1 MKSSGRSCASRSLAQ
16 DPKAIVDQPGAD
28 IRSFT
33 VTLSQPAGT
42 KRGQGKGS
50 FVSSVTSLVDGF
62 YADVVQ
68 PLKPWDTSS
77 PQAQGGTIRP
87 RSVRSVR

>member
-1 MKSSGRSCASRSLAQ
+1 VANVARKSAGRSFALSALLEDSKPILE
-16 DPKAIVDQPGAD
+16 QPQAD

-50 FVSSVTSLVDGF
+50 FVNSVTSLVDKF
-62 YADVVQ
+62 YVEVVQ
-68 PLKPWDTSS
+68 PLKP
-77 PQAQGGTIRP
+77 
-87 RSVRSVR
+87 